1 MRGRTWRVQNDD
13 DANQDLLSCSRH
25 GRECTTL
32 VLAYS
37 WLGTWAQPGAL
48 YFPLNSCPGS
58 FITFANHSTVIDADG
73 DGSLPLHILLVLRL
87 MDVFK
92 VKQKKENEIYVIQS
106 TYRGNAAVE
115 CCLVR
120 LWLSPLIAIPLAGTL
135 CNKEPLKCDCRRMIV
150 DYYVGLK
157 IMCITVVSLPF
168 NRNCILF
175 FLRIDARPPTEIQN
189 KEMDYR
195 ISFDVQLWQLIRPK
209 FRWNACTI

>member
-92 VKQKKENEIYVIQS
+92 VKQKKKRTKS
-106 TYRGNAAVE
+106 TSFNLPTVETRPSSAVS
-115 CCLVR
+115 LDFDFR
-120 LWLSPLIAIPLAGTL
+120 L
-135 CNKEPLKCDCRRMIV
+135 
-150 DYYVGLK
+150 
-157 IMCITVVSLPF
+157 SLPF
-168 NRNCILF
+168 HLP
-175 FLRIDARPPTEIQN
+175 ARYVIKN
-189 KEMDYR
+189 H
-195 ISFDVQLWQLIRPK
+195 
-209 FRWNACTI
+209 WNATVAGW